1 MRRARAE
8 AAASGRLDVD
18 AIDPEVKHTAWR
30 TGRDRATTPPSDA
43 RWSRLTT
50 RQRPCQARQPMP
62 PRKSRWRCLSNRGS
76 GSALRGSSI
85 GARRAAN
92 RRRKADALPAVGGT
106 IANSGT
112 THGHRTDA
120 GHDLALGQMPMA
132 HQPAVAIIG
141 QLSLH
146 SKRILPEPRHR
157 HPGRLDSAERGEGGD
172 IIILPMKIANSARFR
187 PPVPTQTSQ
196 SARSRT
202 TVTAGTLVQKDQR
215 RGAVVAGHAAKRMG
229 EAAAARKPPPSWHS
243 SRAPSP
249 IERTFKQSVSPR

>member
-1 MRRARAE
+1 MRLVEMRRARAE

-172 IIILPMKIANSARFR
+172 IIEDFLTNSSGHGIGLQPGRRAIALQHSGRCIRQAAILR
-187 PPVPTQTSQ
+187 
-196 SARSRT
+196 
-202 TVTAGTLVQKDQR
+202 
-215 RGAVVAGHAAKRMG
+215 AAKSYPRSYTRLSI
-229 EAAAARKPPPSWHS
+229 AAVPILAAVLILYRYW
-243 SRAPSP
+243 
-249 IERTFKQSVSPR
+249 T